1 MDPPPTP
8 TGKAHRQMDSSYRI
22 RDIDTLATPA
32 LVFYEAKIRQ
42 NIARMGEILGGFGR
56 LRPHIKT
63 HKCREVLRLQM
74 AAGIDRV
81 KCATPKEVRR
91 AAEEGVQDVLLAYPI
106 VGPLASQVAS
116 LQKEFPDLRLLVLL
130 DHPAQVAPLAR
141 ACEAGGVDVGALV
154 DVNSGMNRTGIEA
167 GAAATAL
174 VELIRKTRGVRFE
187 GLHSYGSPPAPGGPD
202 DRAPVYRRALQTV
215 IDTRKTLENMG
226 IRVPRVVAG
235 NSLDFALAAT
245 MAGIDE
251 VSPGTWILWDK
262 GYETLLPDQFAYAAL
277 VVGRVISRPTPTLFA
292 VDAGYKSVSADPA
305 IPHAQVLSAPGSEV
319 VGRWEEHLLVRLA
332 APSSEPAVGSPAYV
346 VPVHVCSTVNLWDEA
361 VVVDAQGEIVGRW
374 QIAARGH

>member
-1 MDPPPTP
+1 MEI
-8 TGKAHRQMDSSYRI
+8 SYRI
-22 RDIDTLATPA
+22 RNVDTLPSPA

-63 HKCREVLRLQM
+63 HKCREILRLQM

-81 KCATPKEVRR
+81 KCATPKEVRL
-91 AAEEGVQDVLLAYPI
+91 AAEEGVRDILLAYPI
-106 VGPLASQVAS
+106 VGPLAAQVAR
-116 LQKEFPDLRLLVLL
+116 LQKEFPHIGLLVLL
-130 DHPAQVAPLAR
+130 DHPTQVAPLAR
-141 ACEAGGVDVGALV
+141 ACEAEGVAVGALV

-167 GAAATAL
+167 GAEASAL
-174 VELIRKTRGVRFE
+174 VDLIRKTRGVRFE
-187 GLHSYGSPPAPGGPD
+187 GLHSYGSPPAPGGPG
-202 DRAPVYRRALQTV
+202 DREPVYRRALQTV
-215 IDTRKTLENMG
+215 IDARTAVEKLG
-226 IRVPRVVAG
+226 VRVPRVVAG
-235 NSLDFALAAT
+235 NSMDFALAAT

-262 GYETLLPDQFAYAAL
+262 GYETLLPDHFAYAAL

-305 IPHAQVLSAPGSEV
+305 IPHAQVLSTPASEV

-332 APSSEPAVGSPAYV
+332 APSPEPAVGSPAYI

-361 VVVDAQGEIVGRW
+361 VLVDARGEITGTW